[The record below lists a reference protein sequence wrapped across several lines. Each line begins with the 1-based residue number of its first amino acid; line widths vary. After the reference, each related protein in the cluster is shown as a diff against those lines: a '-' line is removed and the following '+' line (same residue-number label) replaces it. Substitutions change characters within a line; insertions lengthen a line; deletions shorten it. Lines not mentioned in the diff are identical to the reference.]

1 MSQSAVLSIQHKIL
15 NRKWVQPGTH
25 GVTPACRSWSA
36 EATCSELLLL
46 CSMPSRGKVVVVG
59 GGPAGVLA
67 AIYLAQQQYNVEVW
81 PMYSAS

>member
-1 MSQSAVLSIQHKIL
+1 MGSLQHVAHGQPRPL
-15 NRKWVQPGTH
+15 VQNSF
-25 GVTPACRSWSA
+25 C
-36 EATCSELLLL
+36 C